1 MSEVRRDDVMKIEDL
16 FSHTFKALRKQIDS
30 EAIKRQVDFLLP
42 SMPMVGAC
50 RADDFDFFQP
60 WIDLGRL
67 TVDQMHHAAERY
79 LLGKSKSG
87 ATIFWLI
94 DDLCR
99 PLDALIAPDT
109 WISSLLKQREPLL
122 KVWRPN
128 RCLFG
133 EHLLTE
139 ELFSHTDTTEITE
152 IIKTHTEFSEL
163 REQRELAQALSS
175 RDENRYKQITEST
188 EIKGHTDLAN
198 LTDIKFSN
206 SQILDKKDSCA
217 SNSFRDFR
225 DFCVTNKPVCVVESP
240 ASAVILSELYP
251 NSIWLS
257 SVPNYYF
264 TIDLLEPLRGRTI
277 KVYPHTDAT
286 LSNYLSW
293 LEIADIARLAYQ
305 LDITVSCTLEDTAS
319 PSQKDRE
326 IDILQYLYEL
336 YSNPKE

>member
-30 EAIKRQVDFLLP
+30 EAVKRQVDFLLP
-42 SMPMVGAC
+42 SMPMVEAC

-60 WIDLGRL
+60 WIDFGRL

-122 KVWRPN
+122 MSWRPR

-139 ELFSHTDTTEITE
+139 ELFSHTDT
-152 IIKTHTEFSEL
+152 
-163 REQRELAQALSS
+163 
-175 RDENRYKQITEST
+175 TEST

-206 SQILDKKDSCA
+206 SQILDKKDSSNSQVLDKKDSCA

-240 ASAVILSELYP
+240 VSAVILSELYP

-257 SVPNYYF
+257 SVPSTYF

-293 LEIADIARLAYQ
+293 LEIADMARQAYH

-319 PSQKDRE
+319 PSQKDRR

>member
-1 MSEVRRDDVMKIEDL
+1 MKIEDL

-30 EAIKRQVDFLLP
+30 EAVKRQVDFLLP
-42 SMPMVGAC
+42 SMPMVEAC

-60 WIDLGRL
+60 WIDFGRL

-122 KVWRPN
+122 MSWRPR

-139 ELFSHTDTTEITE
+139 ELFSHTDT
-152 IIKTHTEFSEL
+152 
-163 REQRELAQALSS
+163 
-175 RDENRYKQITEST
+175 TEST

-206 SQILDKKDSCA
+206 SQILDKKDSSNSQVLDKKDSCA

-240 ASAVILSELYP
+240 VSAVILSELYP

-257 SVPNYYF
+257 SVPSTYF

-293 LEIADIARLAYQ
+293 LEIADMARQAYH

-319 PSQKDRE
+319 PSQKDRR